1 MNPAGEPFN
10 GAVEL
15 STQTTAFRLISLE
28 KVVFGPTSKDVSIR
42 VTQTLLP
49 PTLTQYL
56 TMMHFCVSSASEVFT
71 YHSVFFYSNIR
82 HVYLSV
88 KMHPKMFAE
97 LFIVDHAP
105 YLIWVIAHR
114 LKGSSN

>member
-1 MNPAGEPFN
+1 MIPAGEPFN
-10 GAVEL
+10 GTVEL

-42 VTQTLLP
+42 FTQTLLP
-49 PTLTQYL
+49 PVLTQYL
-56 TMMHFCVSSASEVFT
+56 TTCTFVCLVLQNWHAVFT
-71 YHSVFFYSNIR
+71 YHSVFNVR

-97 LFIVDHAP
+97 PFIVDYTP
-105 YLIWVIAHR
+105 YLIWVIAHK
-114 LKGSSN
+114 L